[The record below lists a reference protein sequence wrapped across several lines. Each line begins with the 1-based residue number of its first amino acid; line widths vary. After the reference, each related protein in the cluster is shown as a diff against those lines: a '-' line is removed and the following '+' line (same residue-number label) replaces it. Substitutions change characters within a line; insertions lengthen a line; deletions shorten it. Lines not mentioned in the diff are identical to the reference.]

1 MSVAEKKG
9 DNILV
14 VEDVDDDVVVLPSPI
29 SGEEIFFKLEVP
41 RACAIFCAAAGFS
54 QITSAK
60 GSGMAMMLV
69 VALKPIIDYCML
81 TI

>member
-9 DNILV
+9 DDILV
-14 VEDVDDDVVVLPSPI
+14 VDVDDVDDVLPSPI

-60 GSGMAMMLV
+60 GSGMAIML

-81 TI
+81 AI